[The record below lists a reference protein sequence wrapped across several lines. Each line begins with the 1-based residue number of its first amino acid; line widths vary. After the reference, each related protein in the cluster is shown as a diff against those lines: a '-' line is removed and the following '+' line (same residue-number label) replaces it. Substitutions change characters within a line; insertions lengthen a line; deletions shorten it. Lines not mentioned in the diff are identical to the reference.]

1 LDQIIAIQRWLYG
14 SMASGLGDVAGG
26 QPRAVFLAMAAA
38 ILFGAVH
45 ALMPGHGKMVLVSY
59 HLGQKITFAQSIAN
73 GSILALTHVGL
84 ALVLVLAGFAVISRA
99 FAYGGRTPQFET
111 ASGVLVA
118 LIGAFLLWRSLRGS
132 HAAQTEDSGKTL
144 AFVTGLIPCPL
155 TTFIMSYALARGLL
169 AAGLAVTAAMT
180 HYMILLKYFGS
191 GGGTRTP
198 DTRIMIPPFCSVFC
212 PISAILSKICRVY
225 VAFTRAMPV
234 RPRPVLWRRLPLGTG
249 GHSGHTSS

>member
-1 LDQIIAIQRWLYG
+1 MDQIVALQRWLYG

-26 QPRAVFLAMAAA
+26 QSSAVLLAMAAA

-59 HLGQKITFAQSIAN
+59 HLGQKTTLAQSIAN

-111 ASGVLVA
+111 ASGILVA
-118 LIGAFLLWRSLRGS
+118 LIGTFLLWRALKGS
-132 HAAQTEDSGKTL
+132 PDTQTEDGGKTL

-180 HYMILLKYFGS
+180 LGMIVTIAGVTLTATLARGRFMSLLA
-191 GGGTRTP
+191 RTEGWRHRAGQVLEIAGAAMVL
-198 DTRIMIPPFCSVFC
+198 TLGLWLIV
-212 PISAILSKICRVY
+212 SA
-225 VAFTRAMPV
+225 AT
-234 RPRPVLWRRLPLGTG
+234 
-249 GHSGHTSS
+249 

>member
-1 LDQIIAIQRWLYG
+1 LDQIVALQRWLYG

-26 QPRAVFLAMAAA
+26 QPRAVLLAMAAA

-59 HLGQKITFAQSIAN
+59 HLGQKTTLAQSIAN

-118 LIGAFLLWRSLRGS
+118 LIGAFLLWRALKGS
-132 HAAQTEDSGKTL
+132 HATQTEDGGKTL

-180 HYMILLKYFGS
+180 LGMIATIAGVTLAATIARGRFMSLLEQTEGWRHRA
-191 GGGTRTP
+191 GQMLEIAGAAMVLTLGVWL
-198 DTRIMIPPFCSVFC
+198 IV
-212 PISAILSKICRVY
+212 SA
-225 VAFTRAMPV
+225 AT
-234 RPRPVLWRRLPLGTG
+234 
-249 GHSGHTSS
+249 

>member
-1 LDQIIAIQRWLYG
+1 MDQIVALQRWLYG

-59 HLGQKITFAQSIAN
+59 HLGQKTTLAQSIAN

-118 LIGAFLLWRSLRGS
+118 LIGAFLLWRSLRGT
-132 HAAQTEDSGKTL
+132 HAAQTEDGGKTL
-144 AFVTGLIPCPL
+144 AVVTGLIPCPL

-180 HYMILLKYFGS
+180 LGMIVTIAGVTLTATLARGRFMSLLA
-191 GGGTRTP
+191 RTEGWRHRAGQVLEIAGAAMVL
-198 DTRIMIPPFCSVFC
+198 TLGLWLIV
-212 PISAILSKICRVY
+212 SA
-225 VAFTRAMPV
+225 AT
-234 RPRPVLWRRLPLGTG
+234 
-249 GHSGHTSS
+249 